1 MSEDI
6 SKTRIENRLRRLF
19 LLLAYLKAKNY
30 GKSIMALLLSR
41 GKISESSIAS
51 LTGMSLLNSRAV
63 ISSLLS
69 FGLIH
74 IVGEKQLRM
83 KNRRRYVEIIFGV
96 DPTAAGRVL
105 REILANALSLLRSV
119 YDAISMEQLVYY
131 CPKDIAIFMESDIDM
146 LEYKCPI
153 CGEPLEPVWVSVDKI
168 DEFIEKMKKE
178 FKKATMF

>member
-6 SKTRIENRLRRLF
+6 SKIRSQNRLRRLF

-41 GKISESSIAS
+41 GRISESSVAA

-69 FGLIH
+69 LGLLH

-83 KNRRRYVEIIFGV
+83 KNRRRYVEIIFGI

-105 REILANALSLLRSV
+105 REILANILGLLKSI
-119 YDAISMEQLVYY
+119 YDIVSMEQLVYY
-131 CPKDIAIFMESDIDM
+131 CPKDIAIFLESDVDM
-146 LEYKCPI
+146 IEYRCPI
-153 CGEPLEPVWVSVDKI
+153 CGEPLEPVWISVDKI
-168 DEFIEKMKKE
+168 DEFIEKIKGE
-178 FKKATMF
+178 FRKAVTF